1 MASPHPPVQASAPPP
16 PLTFARWFI
25 ASLRRWRLGAVVGLA
40 VGGALVVAALVL
52 PPSYRGEASF
62 VSNTSEGV
70 KLPGGLAGLAGMGGL
85 ASEMGMNLGGEPSES
100 PAFYVQLVRSRE
112 LLTRLLESRFADP
125 REDAAADSAELV
137 DILKLGRGKSRAR
150 RLELGTELLRRAI
163 TPKADPRT
171 NFVELTIDMPWP
183 ELSAAVANRTVDLV
197 ARFNLEQRTSRA
209 RARRQFVEQRL
220 GDAEGGLRAAEDRY
234 RDFLQQNRQWRS
246 SPALIA
252 SENRL
257 DRRVTLASDLVTTLQ
272 RQYETARI
280 DEVNNAPVVTLVD
293 AAVPPVRPRWPRPLP
308 LAALALATALVA
320 GVLAAGTA
328 ALLADW
334 AERNPA
340 DASELRWLAPR
351 RGRDRKPAVRPAGG
365 DQPGEGEAAPGLR
378 AADSQVG

>member
-1 MASPHPPVQASAPPP
+1 MASPHPRAQEPTPLP

-25 ASLRRWRLGAVVGLA
+25 ASLRRWRIGAIAGIAIGGL
-40 VGGALVVAALVL
+40 LVVAALVL

-62 VSNTSEGV
+62 VSNTSESV

-85 ASEMGMNLGGEPSES
+85 ASDMGMNLGGEPSES
-100 PAFYVQLVRSRE
+100 PAFYVQLVLSRE

-125 REDAAADSAELV
+125 RTEVTTDSAELV
-137 DILKLGRGKSRAR
+137 DILKLGRGQSRAR
-150 RLELGTELLRRAI
+150 RMELGIELLRRAI
-163 TPKADPRT
+163 TPGADPRT

-183 ELSAAVANRTVDLV
+183 GLTAAVANRAVELV

-220 GDAEGGLRAAEDRY
+220 AEAEGELRAAEDRY
-234 RDFLQQNRQWRS
+234 RDFLLQNRQWRS
-246 SPALIA
+246 SPTLTAA
-252 SENRL
+252 ENRL
-257 DRRVTLASDLVTTLQ
+257 DRRVVLASDLVTTLQ

-308 LAALALATALVA
+308 LAALALGTALVVGA
-320 GVLAAGTA
+320 LVAGTA

-334 AERNPA
+334 AARNPA
-340 DASELRWLAPR
+340 DASELRWLVR
-351 RGRDRKPAVRPAGG
+351 RRARKRAAQQAG
-365 DQPGEGEAAPGLR
+365 DERPGEGEAPPPSLR
-378 AADSQVG
+378 AADSHIA